1 MSVNPVMSSSA
12 PRWVLTTRRRSAVA
26 LVLTGYVF
34 ALTVRE
40 LLHPGHS
47 KSGWLLDSGVLH
59 GWYLVAL
66 NAFFYGCF
74 CWAAFEWIR
83 NTSGTERAFMA
94 GWSAVFVLSPLKGLG
109 PQWSIA
115 ISFIELTGL
124 ALSFLAAL
132 ALFLTALMVKGNATS
147 S

>member
-1 MSVNPVMSSSA
+1 MSSSA
-12 PRWVLTTRRRSAVA
+12 PRLLLTTRRRSAVA

-34 ALTVRE
+34 ALAVRE
-40 LLHPGHS
+40 ILNPGHS
-47 KSGWLLDSGVLH
+47 KSGWLLDPGVLH

-66 NAFFYGCF
+66 NAFFYACL
-74 CWAAFEWIR
+74 CWSAFWCIR
-83 NTSGTERAFMA
+83 GTSGTERPFMA
-94 GWSAVFVLSPLKGLG
+94 GWFAAILLSPLKGLG
-109 PQWSIA
+109 PQWRIA

-132 ALFLTALMVKGNATS
+132 ALFLTAPMVKGDANS